1 MCLDVPEVEDKVT
14 WDKLRAQQTFAGAP
28 DTGFQSMNR
37 TILLALGV
45 VLFVVGLGVS
55 YSEWD
60 SGIQPWGQL
69 LTDNFLF
76 ARSLPF
82 TIGLGIV
89 VGFWRASGWRWGT
102 ERRASDGAIRRF
114 APRHR
119 LAARPGRR
127 CAGRADCHRRL
138 AVPQG
143 SAGRRLARLYGH
155 GVPHPLHRRVAPD
168 LRHGGVS

>member
-1 MCLDVPEVEDKVT
+1 VNI
-14 WDKLRAQQTFAGAP
+14 
-28 DTGFQSMNR
+28 NR
-37 TILLALGV
+37 TILLGLGA

-55 YSEWD
+55 YAQWA

-114 APRHR
+114 AP
-119 LAARPGRR
+119 GT
-127 CAGRADCHRRL
+127 
-138 AVPQG
+138 V
-143 SAGRRLARLYGH
+143 
-155 GVPHPLHRRVAPD
+155 
-168 LRHGGVS
+168 